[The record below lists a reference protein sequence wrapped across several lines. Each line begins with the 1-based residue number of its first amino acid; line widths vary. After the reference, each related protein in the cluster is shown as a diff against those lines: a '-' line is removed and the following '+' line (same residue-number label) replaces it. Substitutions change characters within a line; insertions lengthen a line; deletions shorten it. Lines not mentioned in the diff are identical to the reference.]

1 MSRLEKLKRQAMN
14 EANIRVLN
22 EQQQIIDGYTCEE
35 SVEKI
40 WSDSD
45 RGYVICSKVD
55 KYGYAIRVFKSLINR
70 YKGKLPPDAEFQAG
84 GETWE
89 ETLKAFE
96 NNSQAKLGKKL
107 TPPNEP
113 IRL

>member
-1 MSRLEKLKRQAMN
+1 MN
-14 EANIRVLN
+14 E
-22 EQQQIIDGYTCEE
+22 QQIIDGYTCEE
-35 SVEKI
+35 SGEKVC
-40 WSDSD
+40 SDCSH
-45 RGYVICSKVD
+45 GYVICSKVD
-55 KYGYAIRVFKSLINR
+55 KYGYAIRVFTSLLNR
-70 YKGKLPPDAEFQAG
+70 YKGKLPNDAEFQAG